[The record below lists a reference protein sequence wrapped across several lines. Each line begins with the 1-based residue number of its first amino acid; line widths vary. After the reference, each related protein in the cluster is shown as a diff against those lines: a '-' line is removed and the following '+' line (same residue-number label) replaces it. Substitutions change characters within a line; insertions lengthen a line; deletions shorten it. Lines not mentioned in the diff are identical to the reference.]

1 MHRSGIWLARLI
13 VCAALL
19 QGGVSALASQQQKP
33 AVFPPLTAYSLDKQ
47 KVDMPSAF
55 EGQLDLLMISFQ
67 PEQHKDIETWLPV
80 AQAVQHSNFNF
91 RYYGL
96 RVSSREN
103 ILFRWWEV
111 SSMRSDETDPETL
124 HWIVPLY
131 LDKDEFRRSLN
142 IPSENQVAILLSDKQ
157 GHILW
162 RAYGPLTTENKASL
176 NAALAAAH
184 QN

>member
-1 MHRSGIWLARLI
+1 M

-47 KVDMPSAF
+47 KIDMPSAF
-55 EGQLDLLMISFQ
+55 EGQFDLLMISFQ
-67 PEQHKDIETWLPV
+67 TEQQKDIETWLPV
-80 AQAVQHSNFNF
+80 AQGIQHSNFNF
-91 RYYGL
+91 RYYDL

-103 ILFRWWEV
+103 ILFRWWET
-111 SSMRSDETDPETL
+111 SSMRSDETDPETW

-131 LDKDEFRRSLN
+131 VDKDEFRHSLN
-142 IPSENQVAILLSDKQ
+142 IPAENQVAVLLSDRQ

-162 RAYGPLTTENKASL
+162 RAYGPLTADKKASL
-176 NAALAAAH
+176 TAALAAAH